1 MKFKINNKDSLISIT
16 SGCCKCKYNSLHDNL
31 FVTKMKL
38 QIEDGGSLSKEN
50 IIRMKS
56 SSAITRL
63 TKNYIKGNQSIA

>member
-38 QIEDGGSLSKEN
+38 
-50 IIRMKS
+50 
-56 SSAITRL
+56 
-63 TKNYIKGNQSIA
+63 